1 MRNVGGYSY
10 VVIGDELAATPSRR
24 MDLRQRPRAART
36 PAGDRFRRLRRAAQ
50 GWAAAGRS
58 KPARPWLGIAG
69 LVLIAP
75 FVVLIG
81 AAVARQ
87 FTGLVGPYELI
98 ATSPVAITV
107 ATVSL
112 FLGLPVA
119 FALNVWPVTR
129 LGLRRYTGRL
139 EGLLAL
145 EIAPLQLAVVVIAV
159 ILAALFL
166 GHLAADSY
174 ACLNGVRSAC

>member
-1 MRNVGGYSY
+1 MSW
-10 VVIGDELAATPSRR
+10 
-24 MDLRQRPRAART
+24 
-36 PAGDRFRRLRRAAQ
+36 LRRHLGEWISVNAHAQRAPLRVTVSVAFGELPQ
-50 GWAAAGRS
+50 GWATAGRS

-159 ILAALFL
+159 ILAALFI